1 MSCDGLTTDDQSDF
15 TDVNPPLARFKAWLL
30 TKLDNDSVRP
40 WVPAYNSAWL
50 AWAILA
56 TFWPRSLPVVTTI
69 YDAMGPDAYMLW
81 VWMAIPANLS
91 PIIGLAIRH
100 GGSSIQGMSKPL
112 LFADWM
118 GLFLQAGGHAIA
130 HVLLIM
136 FEISVVIAVC
146 TYPSPVG
153 MTIFAG
159 FMLLPWTG
167 GVAFLCAQCLRKV
180 QRGIA
185 LEHRSTS

>member
-1 MSCDGLTTDDQSDF
+1 MSCPVDDDTQSDS
-15 TDVNPPLARFKAWLL
+15 TDVNPPLVRLKAWLL
-30 TKLDNDSVRP
+30 NKLDNDSVRP

-56 TFWPRSLPVVTTI
+56 TFWLPPVATI
-69 YDAMGPDAYMLW
+69 HQAMGPDAYTLW
-81 VWMAIPANLS
+81 VWMAIPANLG
-91 PIIGLAIRH
+91 PIVGLAMRH
-100 GGSSIQGMSKPL
+100 GGSSVGSISKPL

-118 GLFLQAGGHAIA
+118 GLFLQSGGHAIA

-136 FEISVVIAVC
+136 FEISVIITVLTYDGPAV
-146 TYPSPVG
+146 YAG
-153 MTIFAG
+153 MTIFTG

-185 LEHRSTS
+185 LEHRSAS